1 MLVAID
7 ADKND
12 TAMMKIRSRLQMSTR
27 CPTGGEESADSGLK
41 EIVLLATVKTL
52 VLIRVMVNTVVGA
65 ESTNSTSN
73 TMKITMMNMGTKM
86 MKSSTPIR
94 TNMTN

>member
-12 TAMMKIRSRLQMSTR
+12 TAMMKIRSRLQMLTR
-27 CPTGGEESADSGLK
+27 CPTGGEESVDRGLK

-52 VLIRVMVNTVVGA
+52 VLIRVMVDTVVGA

-86 MKSSTPIR
+86 MISSTLIR